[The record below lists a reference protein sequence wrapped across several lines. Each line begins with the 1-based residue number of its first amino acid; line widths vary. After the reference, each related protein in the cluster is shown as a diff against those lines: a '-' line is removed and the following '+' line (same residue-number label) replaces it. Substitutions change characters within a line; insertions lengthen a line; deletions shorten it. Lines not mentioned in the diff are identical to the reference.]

1 MKCPGQDTQFW
12 KPNAIYEE
20 KCPECG
26 SIIEFFKDDT
36 SRRCRGCG
44 KKIVNP
50 KMDFGCAAY
59 CPYAE
64 ECIGTLPEEFIKQ
77 REDLLKDRVAV
88 EVKRY
93 FKTDFKRIG
102 HAVKVARHA
111 EDLGKKE
118 HANLSVILT
127 SAYLHDIGLKK
138 AEQNNPA
145 TAQKMREQEGISPA
159 RQILET
165 LNAKEA
171 LIEEVC
177 DIVGRHHHPGQD
189 ESLNFKV
196 VYDAAQIVNLEEQI
210 KAEEMTTDQ
219 IKQKIDQKFL
229 TESGRKKA
237 EALFL

>member
-26 SIIEFFKDDT
+26 KVIEFFKDDT
-36 SRRCRGCG
+36 SRICRGCG

-50 KMDFGCAAY
+50 RRYFGCAAY

-118 HANLSVILT
+118 NANLSVILT

-145 TAQKMREQEGISPA
+145 TAQKMHEQEGISPA

-171 LIEEVC
+171 IIEEVC

-196 VYDAAQIVNLEEQI
+196 VYDADQIVNLEEGI
-210 KAEEMTTDQ
+210 REEEMTTDQ

-229 TESGRKKA
+229 TDSGRKKA

>member
-12 KPNAIYEE
+12 QPNAIYEE

-26 SIIEFFKDDT
+26 NVIEFFKDDT
-36 SRRCRGCG
+36 SRICRGCG

-50 KMDFGCAAY
+50 KLDFGCAAY

-64 ECIGTLPEEFIKQ
+64 ECIGALPEEFIKQ

-118 HANLSVILT
+118 NANLSVILT

-138 AEQNNPA
+138 AEQNDPA
-145 TAQKMREQEGISPA
+145 TAQKMHEREGISPA

-171 LIEEVC
+171 IIEEVC

-196 VYDAAQIVNLEEQI
+196 VYDADQIVNLEEQI

-219 IKQKIDQKFL
+219 IRQKIDQNFL